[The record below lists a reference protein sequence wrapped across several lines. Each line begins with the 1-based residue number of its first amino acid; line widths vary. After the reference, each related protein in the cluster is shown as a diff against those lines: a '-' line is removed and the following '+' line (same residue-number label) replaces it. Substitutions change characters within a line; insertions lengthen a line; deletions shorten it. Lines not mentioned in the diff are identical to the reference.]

1 MIYRIVAIISTPSY
15 ENRNSATIDPIS
27 QVFDQVSTATIQRR
41 TRQPLRPD
49 IFSTI
54 FTEIGGEGRGEIVR
68 IITRQF
74 LIAFKV
80 FSRIASNLG
89 GLIGKIETKP
99 NGEREREEK
108 KRKKERKEKKKKGR
122 LANCDAS
129 CLKTSSIV
137 RRYVYVES
145 RGQTT
150 LRK

>member
-1 MIYRIVAIISTPSY
+1 M
-15 ENRNSATIDPIS
+15 
-27 QVFDQVSTATIQRR
+27 
-41 TRQPLRPD
+41 
-49 IFSTI
+49 
-54 FTEIGGEGRGEIVR
+54 
-68 IITRQF
+68 
-74 LIAFKV
+74 

>member
-54 FTEIGGEGRGEIVR
+54 FTEIGGGGRGEIVR

-108 KRKKERKEKKKKGR
+108 KGKKKKGR

>member
-27 QVFDQVSTATIQRR
+27 QVFDQVSTATIR
-41 TRQPLRPD
+41 TNEETLRPD

-54 FTEIGGEGRGEIVR
+54 FTEIGGGGRGEIVR

-108 KRKKERKEKKKKGR
+108 KKEKRKKGKKEK
-122 LANCDAS
+122 
-129 CLKTSSIV
+129 
-137 RRYVYVES
+137 
-145 RGQTT
+145 
-150 LRK
+150 RKVGELWRELFKNEFDR

>member
-27 QVFDQVSTATIQRR
+27 QVFDQVSTATIR
-41 TRQPLRPD
+41 TNEATLRPD

-54 FTEIGGEGRGEIVR
+54 FTEIGGGGRGEIVR

-108 KRKKERKEKKKKGR
+108 KGKKKERKKRKKEGWR
-122 LANCDAS
+122 
-129 CLKTSSIV
+129 IV
-137 RRYVYVES
+137 TRVV
-145 RGQTT
+145 
-150 LRK
+150 